1 MAMQT
6 EVNFTLA
13 EEVVRKLRDRAL
25 RWGVSEAALVERA
38 LGLLFELEE
47 TPLNDY
53 WFSVASM
60 HEDWEDVPE
69 DWIAAEVHNGV
80 STR

>member
-1 MAMQT
+1 MAVQI

-13 EEVVRKLRDRAL
+13 EELVRKLRDRA
-25 RWGVSEAALVERA
+25 RRSGVSEAALVEHA

-60 HEDWEDVPE
+60 HEDWEDTPE
-69 DWIAAEVHNGV
+69 DWMAAEVNNGV